1 MNPLR
6 STSLLPIS
14 AGIVGAV
21 ALLAWW
27 GEPLASSLPLREPAP
42 TEGAAAASLDAKP
55 KEGTV
60 TVGEGTPSALTGIWP
75 AFRGSGGDNI
85 VQDGVALARSWAD
98 SGPPRLWSIELG
110 EGHAGAAVR
119 SGRIYVMDYDRAN
132 QSDALRC
139 LSLDDG
145 REIWTFSYPVEVK
158 RNHGMSR
165 TVPTVTEDTVVAIG
179 PKCHVYCVEAASGK
193 QRWIRDLVVE
203 DKATVPPWYA
213 GQCPLVDEG
222 SLILAPGG
230 DSLVMAVDLKSGEVQ
245 WKSPN
250 PRGWTQTHV
259 SVIPM
264 EVAGE
269 KMYVYCGRG
278 GVAGVSAKDGRIL
291 WETTD
296 WKISIATVPSP
307 VVLGDGKLFFCGGYN
322 AGALILSVRKEG
334 DGFVA
339 STVKKLSAK
348 EFGSTQ
354 QTPILWQD
362 HLYGIR
368 ERDKQ
373 LVCMD
378 LEGNEVWASGAA
390 HQFGI
395 GPYLL
400 ADGLL
405 YVLDDDGWLTLAEAS
420 PEKYTQLA
428 KTRAVEGHDAWA
440 PMAMVEGRLILRD
453 LTQMVCLDV
462 SRKEAPDVAA
472 K

>member
-1 MNPLR
+1 MNRIRPAN
-6 STSLLPIS
+6 LLPVS
-14 AGIVGAV
+14 AGILGAI
-21 ALLAWW
+21 ALIAWW
-27 GEPLASSLPLREPAP
+27 SAPLASSLPLREPV
-42 TEGAAAASLDAKP
+42 TEEGSASTSRVLEL
-55 KEGTV
+55 KEGVVST
-60 TVGEGTPSALTGIWP
+60 GEGVPSSLSGTWP
-75 AFRGSGGDNI
+75 SFRGPDRDN
-85 VQDGVALARSWAD
+85 VVKDGASLARSWPDA
-98 SGPPRLWSIELG
+98 GPPRLWSIELG
-110 EGHAGAAVR
+110 EGYAGAAVKN
-119 SGRIYVMDYDRAN
+119 GCVYVMDYDRTN

-158 RNHGMSR
+158 RNHGISR
-165 TVPTVTEDTVVAIG
+165 TVPTVSEDTVVAIG
-179 PKCHVYCVEAASGK
+179 PKCHVYCVEAATGK
-193 QRWIRDLVVE
+193 QRWIRDMVAE

-213 GQCPLVDEG
+213 GQCPLVDDG
-222 SLILAPGG
+222 RLILAPSGE
-230 DSLVMAVDLKSGEVQ
+230 SLIVAIDLKSGEVL

-250 PRGWTQTHV
+250 PRGWAQTHV
-259 SVIPM
+259 SVVPM

-278 GVAGVSAKDGRIL
+278 GVAGVSAEDGRIL

-307 VVLGDGKLFFCGGYN
+307 VVLGEGKVFFSGGYN
-322 AGALILSVRKEG
+322 AGALILSVQK
-334 DGFVA
+334 DGEAFVA

-354 QTPILWQD
+354 QTPILWRD

-373 LVCMD
+373 LLCMD
-378 LEGNEVWASGAA
+378 LDGNEVWASGAA
-390 HQFGI
+390 HRFGI

-405 YVLDDDGWLTLAEAS
+405 YVLDDDGWLTLVEATT
-420 PEKYTQLA
+420 EKYNPLA
-428 KTRAVEGHDAWA
+428 RTRAVEGHEAWA
-440 PMAMVEGRLILRD
+440 PMAMVDGRLILRD

-462 SRKEAPDVAA
+462 SRKETADVAA